1 MFHDLQHYLRQF
13 DLQKIGLTQIPRIM
27 SMIRPL
33 DEIQGPSQ
41 LQNYNMWLV
50 CEVT

>member
-1 MFHDLQHYLRQF
+1 
-13 DLQKIGLTQIPRIM
+13 
-27 SMIRPL
+27 MIRPL

-41 LQNYNMWLV
+41 LQNYNMWLM